1 MIYGQ
6 LHKFDDQTT
15 ATAYKKLI
23 TKMVRLIIFFLS
35 VVLSSAAQSNGPI
48 NSGEGVLI
56 GGIRQWITLKGT
68 NKTHPV
74 LLFLHGGPGNS
85 AMSYAGTF
93 SNELQKSFVVVQWDQ
108 RESGKTAELNSSS
121 KTLSVELIEKDAL
134 ELISYLRTR
143 FSQEK
148 IYLMG
153 HSWGG
158 FLGLMVAANHPELLK
173 GYFAISPMIHQT
185 ESERLSLQWMT
196 TKANE
201 SKNQPALK
209 ELALVNIP
217 FQNSDQL
224 YFHRS
229 WLAKFTGTKPP
240 LKAFVES
247 WSKKWLALFNEAS
260 KINFFS
266 FAPEIRCPI
275 YFFIGK
281 KDYQTHFKLAE
292 DYYKMVKAD
301 KKQLF
306 WFEDSGHNLNLTEPK
321 KLQAII
327 IEILTKSN
335 N

>member
-1 MIYGQ
+1 
-6 LHKFDDQTT
+6 
-15 ATAYKKLI
+15 
-23 TKMVRLIIFFLS
+23 MVRLIIFFFS
-35 VVLSSAAQSNGPI
+35 VVVTSAAHSKGPI
-48 NSGEGVLI
+48 NSSEAVQI
-56 GGIRQWITLKGT
+56 GGIQQWISVKGT
-68 NKTHPV
+68 NISHPV

-85 AMSYAGTF
+85 AMSYADKFT
-93 SNELQKSFVVVQWDQ
+93 SELQKSFVVVQWDQ

-121 KTLSVELIEKDAL
+121 MNMSVGLMEKDAI
-134 ELISYLRTR
+134 EMISYLKAR

-158 FLGLMVAANHPELLK
+158 FLGLSIAANQPELLK

-185 ESERLSLQWMT
+185 ESERLSLQWM
-196 TKANE
+196 KNMALAKNNE
-201 SKNQPALK
+201 QALK

-224 YFHRS
+224 YYHRS
-229 WLAKFTGTKPP
+229 WLAKFMGTKPP
-240 LKAFVES
+240 LKRFVES
-247 WSKKWLALFNEAS
+247 WSTKWLALFNEAS
-260 KINFFS
+260 RVNFFTL
-266 FAPEIRCPI
+266 APEISCPI

-281 KDYQTHFKLAE
+281 KDYQTHFKVAE

-306 WFEDSGHNLNLTEPK
+306 WFEDSGHNLHVTEPK
-321 KLQAII
+321 KLQDLI
-327 IEILTKSN
+327 IEILAKSN

>member
-1 MIYGQ
+1 MI
-6 LHKFDDQTT
+6 
-15 ATAYKKLI
+15 
-23 TKMVRLIIFFLS
+23 RLVIFFLS
-35 VVLSSAAQSNGPI
+35 LVLSSAAQSNGPI
-48 NSGEGVLI
+48 NSSEAVPI
-56 GGIRQWITLKGT
+56 GGIQQWITIRGT
-68 NKTHPV
+68 NKGHPV

-85 AMSYAGTF
+85 AMSYADTF
-93 SNELQKSFVVVQWDQ
+93 TKELQKSFVVVQWDQ
-108 RESGKTAELNSSS
+108 RESGKTAKLNSSS
-121 KTLSVELIEKDAL
+121 KPLSVELMEKDAL
-134 ELISYLRTR
+134 ELISYLRAR

-158 FLGLMVAANHPELLK
+158 FLGLMVAANNPELLK

-185 ESERLSLQWMT
+185 ESELLSLQWM
-196 TKANE
+196 KNMALAKKNE
-201 SKNQPALK
+201 QALK
-209 ELALVNIP
+209 ELALVNVP

-240 LKAFVES
+240 LMPFVES

-260 KINFFS
+260 KVNFFT

>member
-1 MIYGQ
+1 
-6 LHKFDDQTT
+6 
-15 ATAYKKLI
+15 
-23 TKMVRLIIFFLS
+23 MVRLIIFFLS
-35 VVLSSAAQSNGPI
+35 VVVTSAAHSKGPI
-48 NSGEGVLI
+48 NSSEAVQI
-56 GGIRQWITLKGT
+56 GGIQQWISVKGT
-68 NKTHPV
+68 NISHPV

-85 AMSYAGTF
+85 AMSYADKFT
-93 SNELQKSFVVVQWDQ
+93 SELQKSFVVVQWDQ

-121 KTLSVELIEKDAL
+121 MNMSVGLMEKDAI
-134 ELISYLRTR
+134 EMISYLKAR

-158 FLGLMVAANHPELLK
+158 FLGLSIAANQPELLK

-185 ESERLSLQWMT
+185 ESERLSLQWM
-196 TKANE
+196 KNMALAKNNE
-201 SKNQPALK
+201 QALK

-224 YFHRS
+224 YYHRS
-229 WLAKFTGTKPP
+229 WLAKFMGMKPP
-240 LKAFVES
+240 LKPFVES
-247 WSKKWLALFNEAS
+247 WSTKWLALFNAAS
-260 KINFFS
+260 GVNFFTL
-266 FAPEIRCPI
+266 APEISCPV

-281 KDYQTHFKLAE
+281 KDYQTHFKVAE

-306 WFEDSGHNLNLTEPK
+306 WFEDSGHNLHVTEPK
-321 KLQAII
+321 KLQDLI
-327 IEILTKSN
+327 IEILAKSN